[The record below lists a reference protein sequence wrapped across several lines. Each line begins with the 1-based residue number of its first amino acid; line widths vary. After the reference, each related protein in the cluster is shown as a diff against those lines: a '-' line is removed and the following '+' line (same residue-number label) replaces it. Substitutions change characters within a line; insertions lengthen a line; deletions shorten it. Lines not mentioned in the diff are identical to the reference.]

1 MLDQPLPSATLPEA
15 SPEASPGALPETSYV
30 FDARQPRRRQ
40 TALADLATGLRRWRL
55 PAALAA
61 LDIRNRYRGSVLG
74 PFWLTLSTAVMVGAL
89 GVLYSSLFKLALAEY
104 LPFLAVSLIVWNTI
118 SQIVADAC
126 TSLTSAEGI
135 IRQLPLPYTVHVLRC
150 VFRNVVIAAHSLPII
165 LAVFLATGSWPG
177 AEALL
182 ALPGL
187 LLVGLNA
194 CSIALFLGML
204 CARFR
209 DIPPIVGSVMQLA
222 FFLSPVLWKP
232 ELLGPARAW
241 LPLNPFYTVMETVRG
256 PLIEGGAPLLVWLSA
271 IVYTGLMAAVALAF
285 FIRFRGRIAFWV

>member
-1 MLDQPLPSATLPEA
+1 MLDGTARPGARPEA
-15 SPEASPGALPETSYV
+15 LYV
-30 FDARQPRRRQ
+30 FDARTPRRRAA
-40 TALADLATGLRRWRL
+40 ALGDIATGVRRWRL
-55 PAALAA
+55 SFALAS

-74 PFWLTLSTAVMVGAL
+74 PFWLTLSNAVMIAGL
-89 GVLYSSLFKLALAEY
+89 GLLYSSLFKMSLVDY
-104 LPFLAVSLIVWNTI
+104 LPFIAVSLITWNTI
-118 SQIVADAC
+118 NAIVTDAC

-150 VFRNVVIAAHSLPII
+150 VWRNAVIAAHSLPII
-165 LAVFLATGSWPG
+165 LAVFALTGVWPG
-177 AEALL
+177 WEALW

-187 LLVGLNA
+187 ALLAVNA
-194 CSIALFLGML
+194 CALALFLGML

-232 ELLGPARAW
+232 ELLGPGKAEW
-241 LPLNPFYTVMETVRG
+241 LVLNPFYVVMETLRG
-256 PLIEGGAPLLVWLSA
+256 PLVEGGAGLGVWASA
-271 IVYTGLMAAVALAF
+271 LAYTGAMAGLALGF

>member
-1 MLDQPLPSATLPEA
+1 MLDRPVVT
-15 SPEASPGALPETSYV
+15 ETTYI
-30 FDARQPRRRQ
+30 FDARVPRRRAA
-40 TALADLATGLRRWRL
+40 ALGDIATGVRRWRL
-55 PAALAA
+55 SFALAA

-74 PFWLTLSTAVMVGAL
+74 PFWLTLSNAVMIVGL
-89 GVLYSSLFKLALAEY
+89 GLLYSSLFKMSLADY
-104 LPFLAVSLIVWNTI
+104 LPFIAVSLITWNTI
-118 SQIVADAC
+118 NAVVGDAC

-150 VFRNVVIAAHSLPII
+150 VWRNAVIAAHSLPII
-165 LAVFLATGSWPG
+165 LAVFAVTGVWPG
-177 AEALL
+177 WEALW

-187 LLVGLNA
+187 ALIGINA
-194 CSIALFLGML
+194 CALALFLGML

-232 ELLGPARAW
+232 ELLGPGKAEW
-241 LPLNPFYTVMETVRG
+241 LVLNPFYVVMETVRG
-256 PLIEGGAPLLVWLSA
+256 PLVEGGAS
-271 IVYTGLMAAVALAF
+271 AAVWVSACLFTAATAGLALGF